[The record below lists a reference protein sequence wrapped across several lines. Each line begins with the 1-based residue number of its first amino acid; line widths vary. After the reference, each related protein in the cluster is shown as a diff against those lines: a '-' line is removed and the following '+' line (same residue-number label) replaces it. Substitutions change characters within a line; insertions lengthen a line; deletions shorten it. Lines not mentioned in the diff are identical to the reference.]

1 MKLAL
6 LVANR
11 GFFPSSVI
19 ESARADMLEAF
30 KKAGVECLTIDA
42 DSVKYGAV
50 ESTAE
55 GMIFADFLEAH
66 RGEYDGIVICLPNFG
81 DENGIKAAIRTIDV
95 PVLIQAYPDEFGK
108 MDFSHRRDAFC
119 GKLAL
124 TSVLTQMGVKYTE
137 FMPFVVHPLSDEFDI
152 QLKKFVG
159 ICRVV
164 KGMTNV
170 RIGTVGART
179 TAFKSVR
186 FDEIAL
192 ERHKIDTEDYDLSM
206 ILDKIKKLDDSASA
220 VKDWLEKLY
229 VVADFSKAPVGRDI
243 LMAKLGAVLEGL
255 VNDNKLDALAIRC
268 WSELHAISPDTP
280 VSTSSK
286 TIEGNAIA

>member
-81 DENGIKAAIRTIDV
+81 DENGIKAAIRNIDV

-137 FMPFVVHPLSDEFDI
+137 FMPFVVHPLSC
-152 QLKKFVG
+152 L
-159 ICRVV
+159 
-164 KGMTNV
+164 
-170 RIGTVGART
+170 
-179 TAFKSVR
+179 
-186 FDEIAL
+186 
-192 ERHKIDTEDYDLSM
+192 
-206 ILDKIKKLDDSASA
+206 
-220 VKDWLEKLY
+220 LY
-229 VVADFSKAPVGRDI
+229 TSPSPRD
-243 LMAKLGAVLEGL
+243 A
-255 VNDNKLDALAIRC
+255 
-268 WSELHAISPDTP
+268 
-280 VSTSSK
+280 
-286 TIEGNAIA
+286 